1 MKSEK
6 FFYDYD
12 DYEEGGK
19 DALTLAQEVLA
30 DPDLPDLDELVIGCW
45 GESYDNS
52 VQSLL
57 DEFTAQAGKLQNIKS
72 LFIGDM
78 DYEECEVSWIEQG
91 SYEQLLAA
99 LPGLERLTIK
109 GSVGLSLGKIR
120 HAALQEIEIICGGL
134 PKNVLHELAE
144 SELPALTKLNLY
156 LGVEDYGFDG
166 DIEDVKV
173 LLRSPL
179 MRQLTYLG
187 LGDSEIQD
195 EVVAAVLAVLP
206 LERLQVL
213 DFSNGTLTDQ
223 GGQLL
228 LDAQDKLKNLQKID
242 LTYHFLSDEM
252 MERLKATGLPFVL
265 DDQQETE
272 TDEDDGYI
280 YRFPMLTE

>member
-223 GGQLL
+223 GGQFL

-252 MERLKATGLPFVL
+252 MERLKSTGLPFVL

>member
-72 LFIGDM
+72 LCIGDM

-99 LPGLERLTIK
+99 LPGLERLMIK

>member
-19 DALTLAQEVLA
+19 DALTLAQEVLV
-30 DPDLPDLDELVIGCW
+30 DSDLPDLDELVIGCW

-252 MERLKATGLPFVL
+252 MERLKSTGLPFVL

>member
-30 DPDLPDLDELVIGCW
+30 DSDLPDLDELVIGCW

-252 MERLKATGLPFVL
+252 MERLKSTGLPFVL

>member
-1 MKSEK
+1 MRSEK

-12 DYEEGGK
+12 DYESGEK

-30 DPDLPDLDELVIGCW
+30 DSDLPDLDELVIGCW

-57 DEFTAQAGKLQNIKS
+57 DEFTANADKLRHLKS

-91 SYEQLLAA
+91 NYETLLAA
-99 LPGLERLTIK
+99 LPGLEKLTIK
-109 GSVGLSLGKIR
+109 GSVGLSLGKVR

-134 PKNVLHELAE
+134 PKNVLHELAAA
-144 SELPALTKLNLY
+144 ELPALTKLNLY
-156 LGVEDYGFDG
+156 LGVEEYGFDG
-166 DIEDVKV
+166 GIEDVKA

-187 LGDSEIQD
+187 LGDSEWQD
-195 EVVAAVLAVLP
+195 EVVEAVLEVLP
-206 LERLQVL
+206 LLRLEVL

-228 LDAQDKLKNLQKID
+228 LDAKDKLKNLKKID

-265 DDQQETE
+265 DDPQETDI
-272 TDEDDGYI
+272 DEDDGYI

>member
-252 MERLKATGLPFVL
+252 MERLKSTGLPFVL

>member
-99 LPGLERLTIK
+99 LPGLERLMIK